1 MYVCVWKT
9 AKEKCTFHFLHPM
22 TLAILWSSTPAP
34 SLPYLLLDCHWDDSV
49 DNCCN
54 SGGEG
59 TVSPRLGRLAN
70 LSPRLLLTPRGY
82 SRQYFHFSRPINV
95 SRTGR
100 LNGWSSVTS
109 VCWQEKH
116 PRHLIWPVSSFQD
129 ADVAQR
135 RVGKKERGPGIW
147 VAAMHWRFY
156 KAHWL
161 PPKGHCIY
169 VALLIRCECLN
180 GHGSFSQERFW
191 YSSNRVNLFSG

>member
-9 AKEKCTFHFLHPM
+9 AKQKCTFHFLHPM
-22 TLAILWSSTPAP
+22 TLAILWSSTPAH

-49 DNCCN
+49 DKRCN

-70 LSPRLLLTPRGY
+70 LSPRLLLTPGGY
-82 SRQYFHFSRPINV
+82 SRQYFHFSRPIKV
-95 SRTGR
+95 SRTGW

-135 RVGKKERGPGIW
+135 RVRKKREGPRDLSRGNALKVLQSTL
-147 VAAMHWRFY
+147 VAS
-156 KAHWL
+156 
-161 PPKGHCIY
+161 KG
-169 VALLIRCECLN
+169 ALYICRTSDQVWMSEWSRL
-180 GHGSFSQERFW
+180 
-191 YSSNRVNLFSG
+191 V